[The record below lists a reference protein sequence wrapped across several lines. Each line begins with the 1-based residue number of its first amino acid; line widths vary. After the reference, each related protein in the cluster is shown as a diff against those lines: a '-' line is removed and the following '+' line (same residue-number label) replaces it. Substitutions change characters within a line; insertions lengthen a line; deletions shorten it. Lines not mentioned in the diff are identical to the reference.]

1 MTGIS
6 KTSDV
11 YRALFEAAPNDKFS
25 VARFDSGQEGPGIA
39 HAVLLEKPVDLAP
52 ASALAL
58 MWSRKFVF
66 VEEWDLD
73 KSKSIEEIWK
83 YALGGDYMSREFTRF
98 VTLGA
103 FSPIEP
109 SVGRNRIKN
118 RLQELRFDYGSGKEG
133 PYKSFSERCI
143 GQTTSI
149 RDFHNRLT
157 GFEYLEAF
165 EVTDDWNDES
175 YFFETHANFGYFSWG
190 TSA

>member
-11 YRALFEAAPNDKFS
+11 YRALFEAAPDDKFS

-103 FSPIEP
+103 FSAIEP
-109 SVGRNRIKN
+109 
-118 RLQELRFDYGSGKEG
+118 
-133 PYKSFSERCI
+133 
-143 GQTTSI
+143 
-149 RDFHNRLT
+149 
-157 GFEYLEAF
+157 
-165 EVTDDWNDES
+165 
-175 YFFETHANFGYFSWG
+175 
-190 TSA
+190 